1 MSSAGISAA
10 AHRATQKRP
19 ATGFDILKSGTALLR
34 LLPPNFAHKS
44 AVKALKYG
52 LVPKSSGTDDSVLA
66 IKVWD
71 IEFTNPI
78 GMSAGFDKNAEGVD
92 GIIDLGFGFAEA
104 GTVTPLP
111 QPGNPKPNLFRL
123 TEDSAL
129 INRLGFPSEGVEV
142 FANNLR
148 KRRHSATGI
157 VGINVGI
164 NTGTADAAGD
174 IETCLDRLA
183 QFASYVTINVSCP
196 NTPGLCAWQAGDKLA
211 EMVGRAKVK
220 LAQVAGERTPP
231 LLVKIG
237 PDLDEDGLTAV
248 ADVALTVGIDG
259 LIACNTTSER
269 PATLRNASAQ
279 EAGGLSGP
287 PIRQQATKVLSNLFE
302 MTGGKI
308 PLIGCGGISTADDA
322 YERIRAGASL
332 LQLYTALIYG
342 GPGLVTDIKSG
353 LAARLRADGYS
364 KLSEAIG
371 ANHR

>member
-1 MSSAGISAA
+1 MSSAGISTAT
-10 AHRATQKRP
+10 HRTAQKRS
-19 ATGFDILKSGTALLR
+19 ATGFDVLKSGTALLR

-52 LVPKSSGTDDSVLA
+52 LIPKSSGPDDPVLA

-71 IEFTNPI
+71 IEFSNPI

-123 TEDSAL
+123 TEDRAL

-142 FANNLR
+142 FAKNLR
-148 KRRHSATGI
+148 KRRHSATGV

-164 NTGTADAAGD
+164 NTGTADAVGD
-174 IETCLDRLA
+174 IEACLDQLA

-196 NTPGLCAWQAGDKLA
+196 NTPGLCAWQAGDNLA
-211 EMVGRAKVK
+211 EMVGRAKAR
-220 LAQVAGERTPP
+220 LAQLSGNRTPP

-237 PDLDEDGLTAV
+237 PDLDEDGLAAV
-248 ADVALTVGIDG
+248 ADVAMRIGIDG

-269 PATLRNASAQ
+269 PATLRNANAQ
-279 EAGGLSGP
+279 ETGGLSGS
-287 PIRQQATKVLSNLFE
+287 PIQQRATIVISNLFE
-302 MTGGKI
+302 MTSGKV

-332 LQLYTALIYG
+332 VQLYTALIYG
-342 GPGLVTDIKSG
+342 GPRLVTEIKSG

-364 KLSEAIG
+364 KLSDAVG
-371 ANHR
+371 TSHR

>member
-10 AHRATQKRP
+10 THRAAQKRP
-19 ATGFDILKSGTALLR
+19 AIEFGILRRGTALLR

-44 AVKALKYG
+44 AITAIKLG
-52 LVPKSSGTDDSVLA
+52 LVPKTSGADDSVLA
-66 IKVWD
+66 IKLWD
-71 IEFTNPI
+71 LEFSNPI

-92 GIIDLGFGFAEA
+92 GIIDIGFGFAEA
-104 GTVTPLP
+104 GTVTPVP
-111 QPGNPKPNLFRL
+111 QAGNPKPNLFRL
-123 TEDSAL
+123 TEDQAL
-129 INRLGFPSEGVEV
+129 INRLGFPSEGVEL
-142 FANNLR
+142 FAKNLK
-148 KRRHSATGI
+148 KRRRGATGI
-157 VGINVGI
+157 VGINIGI

-174 IETCLDRLA
+174 IETCLVQLA
-183 QFASYVTINVSCP
+183 QFASYITINVSCP

-211 EMVGRAKVK
+211 EMVEGAKTT
-220 LAQVAGERTPP
+220 LARVSGDRTPP

-237 PDLDEDGLTAV
+237 PDLDAAGLAAV
-248 ADVALTVGIDG
+248 ADVAVTVGIDG
-259 LIACNTTSER
+259 LIACNTSSER
-269 PATLRNASAQ
+269 PASLRNASAQ
-279 EAGGLSGP
+279 EMGGLSGP

-302 MTGGKI
+302 MTGGKV

-342 GPGLVTDIKSG
+342 GPRLVTEIKSG

-364 KLSEAIG
+364 KLSEAVG

>member
-10 AHRATQKRP
+10 AHRAAQKRT
-19 ATGFDILKSGTALLR
+19 ASGFDILKSGTALLR
-34 LLPPNFAHKS
+34 LLPPTVAHKS
-44 AVKALKYG
+44 AVRALKYG
-52 LVPKSSGTDDSVLA
+52 LVPKSSETDDSVLA

-71 IEFTNPI
+71 LEFSNPL

-111 QPGNPKPNLFRL
+111 QPGNQKPNLFRL
-123 TEDSAL
+123 TEDRAL
-129 INRLGFPSEGVEV
+129 INRLGFPSEGVEA

-148 KRRHSATGI
+148 KRRRGAAGI

-164 NTGTADAAGD
+164 NTGTADAADD
-174 IETCLDRLA
+174 IETCLDQLA
-183 QFASYVTINVSCP
+183 RFASYITINVSCP

-211 EMVGRAKVK
+211 EMVDRAKVK
-220 LAQVAGERTPP
+220 LAGVSGDRTPP

-237 PDLDEDGLTAV
+237 PELDEDGLAAV
-248 ADVALTVGIDG
+248 ADVALTIGIDG
-259 LIACNTTSER
+259 LIACNTTSQR
-269 PATLRNASAQ
+269 PATLRNANAQ
-279 EAGGLSGP
+279 EIGGLSGP

-302 MTGGKI
+302 MTGGKV
-308 PLIGCGGISTADDA
+308 PLVGCGGISTAADA

-342 GPGLVTDIKSG
+342 GPRLVSEIKSG
-353 LAARLRADGYS
+353 LAERLRADGYS
-364 KLSEAIG
+364 KLSDAVG